1 MSIIKNIL
9 QIIGMIILIFCG
21 LLGMLLFI
29 MGMVEAIP
37 SMAVCGIIILVVS
50 VVGSIFIGKKISKT
64 FRPKKQNKINMVA
77 ENTTI
82 IDDNPLHLQI

>member
-37 SMAVCGIIILVVS
+37 LEL
-50 VVGSIFIGKKISKT
+50 SIKVQSKDT
-64 FRPKKQNKINMVA
+64 LNNEKQIKRI
-77 ENTTI
+77 
-82 IDDNPLHLQI
+82 